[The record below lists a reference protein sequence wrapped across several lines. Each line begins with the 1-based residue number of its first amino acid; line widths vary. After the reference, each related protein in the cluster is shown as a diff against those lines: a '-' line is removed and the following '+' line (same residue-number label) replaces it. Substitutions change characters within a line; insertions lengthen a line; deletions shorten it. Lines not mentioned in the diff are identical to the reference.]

1 MASDDIKE
9 LVAKMSTS
17 DLLDVYLSRSD
28 RADDADDSGDSE
40 SDRRAFLAGYE
51 AGVKR
56 RAESGAGAGDD
67 DTNRMGDHGGK
78 KKKRKDGDDDD
89 MDDDDTGKKAMDDDE
104 MKEKAAALADERADL
119 LILVRDLLPKDFV
132 SRGKTNVE
140 ILVAAVGE
148 EVKDADKR
156 SADYL
161 MAKVE
166 AIVERRAAANN
177 RGSAPGGPASQPMPA
192 NATIDVTRHLKRD

>member
-28 RADDADDSGDSE
+28 RADDSDDSGDSD

-56 RAESGAGAGDD
+56 RAESGDD

-78 KKKRKDGDDDD
+78 KKKRKDGDGDDDD
-89 MDDDDTGKKAMDDDE
+89 MDDDDTDSKKAMDDDE

-177 RGSAPGGPASQPMPA
+177 RGSAPGGPAPHPMPA